1 MSAFNMCYKW
11 AEENNMQNEDILTL
25 KRPQEKVVK
34 EAFRKK
40 KNTFFV
46 KTQ

>member
-1 MSAFNMCYKW
+1 
-11 AEENNMQNEDILTL
+11 L

-46 KTQ
+46 KTQWNEALNIEIMDKNS